1 MSFVRIANAG
11 EENLRKTKV
20 YPQSEKDAMA
30 ATEQE
35 PGICQPPSSGISASL
50 ADKAPAVL
58 QAYFAENP
66 NTFLTQHHIASYES
80 FVFRELPDIILSEN
94 PITILKE
101 PIDAERGIYKYKTE
115 IFIGGDV
122 NSAET
127 LGLDVGAPVITLDDG
142 NTVRRMFP
150 NEARLRNLTYAAT
163 FQADILIRMTF
174 TAAAAAAG
182 GGAAGAAEGTPEQQ
196 VRELRFNNFPLFK
209 LPILLRSKLCATHG
223 ADRALLFEMGECNND
238 QGGYFVVDGSE
249 KVLITRQEQAFN
261 SVYVEKRPASDLKI
275 DTYASVVCQHP
286 VTKQTRR
293 VALSRLHASS
303 TNEEGAIRV
312 SLPLVKGTIPL
323 FVLFRALGVES
334 DRDIVRMILPDA
346 DAPGIAAAEATLV
359 ASIHDA
365 WPITNSRLAI
375 EFIRTLTTGFIV
387 EHVLDILHT
396 HVFSHVPDRPL
407 ARAQYLAELVR
418 KMIRV
423 EQGAEPS
430 TNRDDIRN
438 QRLLPAGTLLRG
450 LFTECWKSWKKAVR
464 LEVDKTYNY
473 NRTLYQDENFL
484 NIFSAGNISKVL
496 MPGMLNDALM
506 RGFRGKWGTN
516 EYNTKTGV
524 IQPLARISFL
534 DAMSHT
540 RRVVS
545 DFDTSMKLT
554 GPRQLHTSQVGYFC
568 TSETPTGAHIG
579 ATKNLSILTAISIYA
594 PSAAFTNWL
603 LTRGG
608 VLDVARATAAVAATA
623 TSVQIN
629 GGTIGFTQDPLR
641 LTQVLK
647 LMKWTACLPPTA
659 SISFNTGD
667 NIVRIYLDD
676 GRPLRPLWHLQAEGA
691 WPQIM
696 LDVHHGKAAALP
708 GWRAL
713 VCGTYPPT
721 ASFDIYSAAFL
732 DPLAAETAT
741 EKLTLDA
748 YVAHLAPYAG
758 AVEYV
763 DPYEGNEAYIS
774 WWGRVEDLSP
784 THTHAEI
791 HPSSLMG
798 LLASMIPFAN
808 HNQAPR
814 NQLSCSQS
822 KQGIGYYAT
831 NYENRFDT
839 YGSMLCYGEGA
850 LSRTIVHDA
859 VAGGAMPYGTNLVFA
874 LACFNGY
881 NQDDGIL
888 FNRSSIE
895 RGLFRSLAFRSY
907 ETVEEV
913 DPISKAV
920 YRIGN
925 PHNVLA
931 WTTLK
936 AGVDY
941 SQLDEFGVIKEGTV
955 ITDKTVLV
963 GRYLTNP
970 ETGAITDASLLPT
983 VFTKGRV
990 DRVVVLH
997 QADGMRLVRV
1007 RIFEER
1013 VPELGDKFCLTPD
1026 HDVLTANRGWI
1037 PISDVTCE
1045 DRVEVYDPANKSVA
1059 QTSPLE
1065 VLAFE
1070 HSGEMFEIE
1079 VQDGVAQTVTAEH
1092 RLYIHDAAGERF
1104 SKASEVYDAKN
1115 CGRVALI
1122 GHDGAHIPIQTI
1134 RRIDANPSGHVYC
1147 LRVPTEI
1154 FLVRHNGIVS
1164 WTGNSSRHGQKG
1176 TMGMLLDAQDMPRTA
1191 EGIVPDV
1198 VVNPHCIPSRMTIAQ
1213 MLEQLFG
1220 KLGAMIGAKM
1230 NATSFMNDEQSFKA
1244 IGDALQALGFQ
1255 RDGEEIMYSGMTGV
1269 MFTGSVFIAP
1279 LYFMRL
1285 KHLTQD
1291 KMNSRSTGRK
1301 EIRTHQPTGGRGNEG
1316 GMRIGEMERD
1326 SLIAHGVTDFL
1337 EETMMKRSDGT
1348 SFWVCNGCG
1357 TIPIYNEAQNLFVCP
1372 LCDGPLTYQGA
1383 TADTLGLVLPV
1394 KKSRTTFSHVE
1405 VPYALKLLDQELTT
1419 FMNAGF
1425 RFLTEKN
1432 SRTFRDIRYEG
1443 AAAAVAAEQDAAL
1456 DATAVAARKE
1466 LDAQLDAV
1474 ADAMVQIGEL
1484 PTGVAA
1490 DAGAE
1495 DAPADA
1501 ADEDQPAHNER
1512 PAPPTIPPG
1521 VGVVKFSRT
1530 EPQYKEFSPYYPV
1543 KLTIDGKI
1551 WPTAE
1556 HYFQA
1561 MKFPDNPEY
1570 QELIRAAKT
1579 PAQAKKLGKTE
1590 AIPIRND
1597 WHMYREQVMADVLH
1611 HKFAVPKLRDVLL
1624 GTGDNVILYTSL
1636 SDNFWGL
1643 GKKGTGQNKLGE
1655 LLMQTRT
1662 DLRNAAAEAPAA
1674 GGAGAV
1680 APQAAEGPVTAG
1692 AVIQVVKEGA
1702 APPAAPP
1709 APAAPAA
1716 PAAPPAP
1723 AADAFLL
1730 PQASP
1735 GSTGPVLEISEI
1747 DANEIPEMLAAEG
1760 APAPAPAPAPAEGD
1774 IKVVQFTPTAE
1785 TTP

>member
-1 MSFVRIANAG
+1 
-11 EENLRKTKV
+11 
-20 YPQSEKDAMA
+20 MA
-30 ATEQE
+30 AAEQE

-122 NSAET
+122 QSAET

-174 TAAAAAAG
+174 TAAAAG
-182 GGAAGAAEGTPEQQ
+182 GGAAGAAGAPEQQ

-238 QGGYFVVDGSE
+238 QGGYFIVDGSE

-334 DRDIVRMILPDA
+334 DRDIVRMILPDP

-438 QRLLPAGTLLRG
+438 QRLLPAGTLLRS

-516 EYNTKTGV
+516 EYNMKTGV

-696 LDVHHGKAAALP
+696 LDVHHGKATAMP

-721 ASFDIYSAAFL
+721 AAFDIYSAAFL
-732 DPLAAETAT
+732 DPLAAETAAAA
-741 EKLTLDA
+741 LTLDA
-748 YVAHLAPYAG
+748 YAAHLAPYAG

-850 LSRTIVHDA
+850 LARTIVHDA

-997 QADGMRLVRV
+997 QANGMRLVRV

-1013 VPELGDKFCLTPD
+1013 VPELGDKF
-1026 HDVLTANRGWI
+1026 
-1037 PISDVTCE
+1037 
-1045 DRVEVYDPANKSVA
+1045 
-1059 QTSPLE
+1059 
-1065 VLAFE
+1065 
-1070 HSGEMFEIE
+1070 
-1079 VQDGVAQTVTAEH
+1079 
-1092 RLYIHDAAGERF
+1092 
-1104 SKASEVYDAKN
+1104 
-1115 CGRVALI
+1115 
-1122 GHDGAHIPIQTI
+1122 
-1134 RRIDANPSGHVYC
+1134 
-1147 LRVPTEI
+1147 
-1154 FLVRHNGIVS
+1154 
-1164 WTGNSSRHGQKG
+1164 SSRHGQKG

-1213 MLEQLFG
+1213 MLEQVFG

-1244 IGDALQALGFQ
+1244 IGDALQTLGFQ

-1383 TADTLGLVLPV
+1383 TADTMGLVLPV

-1425 RFLTEKN
+1425 RFLTEKT

-1443 AAAAVAAEQDAAL
+1443 AAAEVTAEQDAAL
-1456 DATAVAARKE
+1456 DATAVAARKA
-1466 LDAQLDAV
+1466 LDAQLDAA
-1474 ADAMVQIGEL
+1474 ADVMAQIGEL

-1495 DAPADA
+1495 DAPADT

-1597 WHMYREQVMADVLH
+1597 WHMYREQVMADVLQ

-1624 GTGDNVILYTSL
+1624 GTGDDVILYTSL

-1662 DLRNAAAEAPAA
+1662 DLRNAAAGAPA
-1674 GGAGAV
+1674 GGAGAA
-1680 APQAAEGPVTAG
+1680 APPQQAAEGPVAAG
-1692 AVIQVVKEGA
+1692 AVVQVVKEGA
-1702 APPAAPP
+1702 APAPVP
-1709 APAAPAA
+1709 APAPAA
-1716 PAAPPAP
+1716 PAAPPADP
-1723 AADAFLL
+1723 FLL
-1730 PQASP
+1730 PPPPAP
-1735 GSTGPVLEISEI
+1735 AGSTGPVLEISEI
-1747 DANEIPEMLAAEG
+1747 DANEIPDMLSAESGVAAPV
-1760 APAPAPAPAPAEGD
+1760 PAPAPAPAPPADGD
-1774 IKVVQFTPTAE
+1774 IKVVQFTPPT